1 MRHLLL
7 LPPPPPS
14 TCCGPRFGRFVKRI
28 FRALRRG
35 ARCAHRFGRTPRVTP
50 SVRVPRPL
58 RSPLDQRTSSRGVAL
73 ESLAS
78 HVCALSQAVVSVIAR
93 ARKAAFFF
101 PPAALAAL
109 APAHQR
115 PRCAVGRRAALGT
128 STASPSCRG
137 RDRTHWYCALRFAS
151 PLSLLAP
158 VTTHNHRLITR
169 ALL

>member
-93 ARKAAFFF
+93 ARKAAFF
-101 PPAALAAL
+101 
-109 APAHQR
+109 
-115 PRCAVGRRAALGT
+115 
-128 STASPSCRG
+128 
-137 RDRTHWYCALRFAS
+137 S
-151 PLSLLAP
+151 PLLHWPRLHPHTNARDALWAGVPRQGRVRLHPHAAAVTAPTGTAPCASLLP
-158 VTTHNHRLITR
+158 FLCWRL
-169 ALL
+169 